1 VTIMTMH
8 DINHH
13 LTDALLMAYAAGT
26 LPEAFSL
33 TVATHI
39 SMCDECRARL
49 GAYECLGGAV
59 LERAETVA
67 MAEDSLSATMARIR
81 DGAPV
86 REYPAPR
93 KRSGVL
99 PAPLQDYVG
108 GDLGDVRWRPVGMG
122 VKQAILP
129 TARDA
134 TARLLYIPA
143 GAAVPDHGHRGTE
156 LTLVLQGAFVDET
169 DRFGPGDIEVADEDL
184 HHMPVAD
191 IGADCIC
198 LAATDAPLRFRGMI
212 PWLAQPFLRI

>member
-1 VTIMTMH
+1 MTMQ

-13 LTDALLMAYAAGT
+13 LTDPLLMAYAAGT

-33 TVATHI
+33 TVATHV

-49 GAYECLGGAV
+49 GAFESLGGAV
-59 LERAETVA
+59 LDRTGSVA
-67 MAEDSLSATMARIR
+67 MSADSLGATLARIR
-81 DGAPV
+81 EGNGQAE
-86 REYPAPR
+86 RPAPR
-93 KRSGVL
+93 RRDDVL
-99 PAPLQDYVG
+99 PAPLHDYVG
-108 GDLGDVRWRPVGMG
+108 GGLDSVRWRPIGMG

-129 TARDA
+129 TSRDA

-156 LTLVLQGAFVDET
+156 LTLVLQGAFVDES
-169 DRFGPGDIEVADEDL
+169 DRYGRGDIEVAGEDMQ
-184 HHMPVAD
+184 HMPVAD

-212 PWLAQPFLRI
+212 PRLAQPFLRI

>member
-1 VTIMTMH
+1 MTMH

-13 LTDALLMAYAAGT
+13 LTDKLLMAYSAGA

-33 TVATHI
+33 AVATHV

-49 GAYECLGGAV
+49 GAYESLGGAV
-59 LERAETVA
+59 LERADTVA
-67 MAEDSLSATMARIR
+67 MAPDSLDVTMARIR
-81 DGAPV
+81 NGAPV
-86 REYPAPR
+86 VNTPAPH
-93 KRSGVL
+93 KRGVL
-99 PAPLQDYVG
+99 PAPLCDYVG
-108 GDLGDVRWRPVGMG
+108 GDLADVRWRSIGMG

-129 TARDA
+129 TSRDA
-134 TARLLYIPA
+134 TARLLFIPA

-169 DRFGPGDIEVADEDL
+169 DRYGPGDIEIADEDL

-212 PWLAQPFLRI
+212 PRLAQPFLRI